1 MKDEQ
6 EAHNEE
12 LEKLTDKQIDKIV
25 EKAGQMLNSETQSEP
40 TNMLEALHK
49 KWAEETGLSVEEVER
64 HIL

>member
-12 LEKLTDKQIDKIV
+12 LKNLTDQQIDKIV
-25 EKAGQMLNSETQSEP
+25 QKAGQMLNSETQSEP
-40 TNMLEALHK
+40 TNMLDALHK

-64 HIL
+64 QIL

>member
-25 EKAGQMLNSETQSEP
+25 EKAGQMLNSETQSEE
-40 TNMLEALHK
+40 TNMYDELLK
-49 KWAEETGLSVEEVER
+49 SLAEETGLSVEEVER
-64 HIL
+64 QIP